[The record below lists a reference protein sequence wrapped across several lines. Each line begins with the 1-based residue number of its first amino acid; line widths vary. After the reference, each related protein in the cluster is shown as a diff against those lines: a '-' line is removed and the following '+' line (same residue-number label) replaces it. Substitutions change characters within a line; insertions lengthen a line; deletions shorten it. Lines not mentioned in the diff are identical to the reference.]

1 MTVLLLLIT
10 MDVNNQV
17 EQQYCQAML
26 IPIHTDSEIPEWAM
40 IEVNGELIAP
50 KECPDGKE
58 NPNGEESLI
67 QRNRLELGSLR
78 FVDEKPVLTVG
89 SHELTGK
96 QEKLKQTF
104 CVLQKQVV
112 DEDSISYQVTG
123 VVTRKLLFNQYP
135 KIIM

>member
-78 FVDEKPVLTVG
+78 FVDEVG
-89 SHELTGK
+89 SVSTARTLNQNRATA
-96 QEKLKQTF
+96 
-104 CVLQKQVV
+104 
-112 DEDSISYQVTG
+112 
-123 VVTRKLLFNQYP
+123 LFSECNL
-135 KIIM
+135 ILIHNASLFLIARRNLF